1 MPFRRFRPG
10 AAPRA
15 ALVFIAISIWLD
27 GSSQSIAFPILPRLA
42 QALTGDQAS
51 AARWVGILE
60 VCWVIPQLVAAP
72 LLGMLSDRFGR
83 RPVILLSIFGVG
95 AEFVLSALAPTIWWL
110 VAARML
116 CGLTCGAQAASMA
129 YVADVTAPE
138 HRTQAYGWTNA
149 ALWTGIIV
157 GPALGGLAAAGLG
170 VRAPFWVAAAVSFA
184 GGVYGL
190 FVLPESLP
198 KERRAP
204 LRWRNAS
211 VFGAARLVV
220 ERPGLIALA
229 LGVFLMWTAMYADQT
244 VVVLYT
250 LRRYGWTALDFG
262 LFCTVAAAGNIAIQ
276 GALAGRIARRFGERS
291 TVMLGLALQGVGLAG
306 DGLAPTWPLF
316 CAASVLV
323 AVGNI
328 AGPAVQALMTTRVD
342 ASEQGRLQGANAAIG
357 GCAGLFAPVAFAQLY
372 AATIAP
378 GLAMGWSGAVFLVG
392 AFATLAALAVV
403 VGARGPA
410 RTLAAAVETA

>member
-1 MPFRRFRPG
+1 MPFRRFRPA

-129 YVADVTAPE
+129 YVADVTAPGD
-138 HRTQAYGWTNA
+138 RTQAYGWTNA

-157 GPALGGLAAAGLG
+157 GPALGGLAAAG
-170 VRAPFWVAAAVSFA
+170 
-184 GGVYGL
+184 
-190 FVLPESLP
+190 
-198 KERRAP
+198 
-204 LRWRNAS
+204 
-211 VFGAARLVV
+211 
-220 ERPGLIALA
+220 
-229 LGVFLMWTAMYADQT
+229 
-244 VVVLYT
+244 
-250 LRRYGWTALDFG
+250 
-262 LFCTVAAAGNIAIQ
+262 
-276 GALAGRIARRFGERS
+276 
-291 TVMLGLALQGVGLAG
+291 
-306 DGLAPTWPLF
+306 
-316 CAASVLV
+316 
-323 AVGNI
+323 
-328 AGPAVQALMTTRVD
+328 
-342 ASEQGRLQGANAAIG
+342 
-357 GCAGLFAPVAFAQLY
+357 
-372 AATIAP
+372 
-378 GLAMGWSGAVFLVG
+378 
-392 AFATLAALAVV
+392 
-403 VGARGPA
+403 
-410 RTLAAAVETA
+410 